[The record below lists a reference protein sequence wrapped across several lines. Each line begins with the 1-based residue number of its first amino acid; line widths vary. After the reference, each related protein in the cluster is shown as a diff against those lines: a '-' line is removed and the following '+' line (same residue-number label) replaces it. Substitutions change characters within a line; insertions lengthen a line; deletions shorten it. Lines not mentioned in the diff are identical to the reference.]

1 MHTAHENMPR
11 PISAPVSRR
20 GRTARSAQFACSRSP
35 QVRCA
40 PQTARDRVGS
50 RFVPRHGL
58 AGTTAGMLRKR
69 DRNRPSPLAVARRQ
83 SSDPTLRPVRHR
95 RSLVAVTQTH
105 RHDRR
110 HCHRPAEITITTARW
125 RPLLVAVP
133 PCCPFPGRTP
143 FGSFPPSDPFRPSL
157 PTTPFGEFGKVY
169 SLRPTSFA
177 LLPSPLFL
185 HPLLRPSPPE
195 PLPRPTP
202 RNLSRDP
209 HLMHKNL
216 CTAFRTSVA
225 LPSDDPFRR
234 ISQGCA
240 LEGCVGG

>member
-143 FGSFPPSDPFRPSL
+143 FGSFPPPTPFALPCRRPLSANSARYTPFALLPSPCFLRPSSFTRFFAPL
-157 PTTPFGEFGKVY
+157 PRNLSRDPLPGTSPATHTLCIKTSAPPSAPPSPFPPTTPFGEFRKVV
-169 SLRPTSFA
+169 R
-177 LLPSPLFL
+177 
-185 HPLLRPSPPE
+185 
-195 PLPRPTP
+195 
-202 RNLSRDP
+202 
-209 HLMHKNL
+209 
-216 CTAFRTSVA
+216 
-225 LPSDDPFRR
+225 
-234 ISQGCA
+234 
-240 LEGCVGG
+240 